1 MTSLAEHPAEPTPVA
16 GALTTGAPAAGPTL
30 VRDRRARDATL
41 VAGVMVLSSLL
52 GLVRDLVIAALFGA
66 SASSDAFFVAWT
78 IPETV
83 TPLLNESGLALLLT
97 PLFARTWAQEGSLT
111 SAVRRTL
118 LPVVVVTAA
127 AGTVCALAAPLLV
140 RLIAPGLADPAPA
153 VACFRLASVTVLG
166 LGVAGYLSSALR
178 GRRSFVRPAAT
189 YVAYNVG
196 ILGCLLLE
204 PWLGVRA
211 AALGLA
217 VGSLL
222 MVAVVAPAV
231 ARSTRLDGLR
241 WHAGAGLGPL
251 LAVAPV
257 IVYSLARQSQ
267 VFAER
272 FFGSELVG
280 AISELN
286 YASKVAQ
293 IPVTLA
299 LVVSSV
305 SLASVTAHVGAGR
318 RDAVR
323 REVTDALR
331 LGVCL
336 VLPVT
341 VALEVLAPQIT
352 ALLFQRGAFDAGLV
366 RSTSE
371 VLRWYSLGLPGQLA
385 VGAAVLFL
393 CIRPRGARV
402 AAVAALGCLAVT
414 VAVDAVAVGPLGA
427 PGLALGNAAGITL
440 AGVVLLHRLHRDL
453 VALPWRRLADAV
465 LRTGVAAAVAGA
477 AAWGVTLLGTGS
489 SVSLVAGTVFVG
501 VHVLVAHAV
510 GLAEVRALTDRLGA
524 RLGGSGH
531 GPLPDD
537 APRLRPRWAP
547 ALAPVVVGAFV
558 GALVA
563 TGVGLSRPVVHRAT
577 ALVVVTTGADGR
589 DATTTTQALTRLT
602 ATLSQRY
609 EGGPEDVDVLLEGA
623 PSSPVVQITVD
634 GARPQE
640 VRRVAA
646 EVVRTLET
654 VSRGQDW
661 AVRDQTPTTGADVT
675 VRDRVGP
682 GLLVV
687 GAGAGALLALAAA
700 GLAGRWP
707 GSAPHRPWPLS
718 AARRPRPRRRRA
730 AHRRIP

>member
-1 MTSLAEHPAEPTPVA
+1 MTSLAVRPAGPSPS
-16 GALTTGAPAAGPTL
+16 PAGPTAAGA
-30 VRDRRARDATL
+30 VGDRRARDASL

-66 SASSDAFFVAWT
+66 SSSSDAFFVAWT
-78 IPETV
+78 VPETV

-118 LPVVVVTAA
+118 LPVVAVTAT
-127 AGTVCALAAPLLV
+127 AGAVCALAAPLLV
-140 RLIAPGLADPAPA
+140 GLIAPGLADPGLA

-241 WHAGAGLGPL
+241 WRAGAGLTPL

-272 FFGSELVG
+272 WFGSDLVG

-293 IPVTLA
+293 IPVTLS
-299 LVVSSV
+299 LVVASV

-318 RDAVR
+318 FPAVR

-331 LGVCL
+331 LGVCV

-352 ALLFQRGAFDAGLV
+352 ALLFQRGAFDAELV
-366 RSTSE
+366 QSTST
-371 VLRWYSLGLPGQLA
+371 VLRWYSLGLLGQLT
-385 VGAAVLFL
+385 VGACVLFL

-402 AAVAALGCLAVT
+402 AALAALACLAVT
-414 VAVDAVAVGPLGA
+414 VVVDAVAVGPLGA

-440 AGVVLLHRLHRDL
+440 AGALLLRRLHRDL
-453 VALPWRRLADAV
+453 VPLPWRRLGDAV
-465 LRTGVAAAVAGA
+465 VRSAVAAAVAGA
-477 AAWGVTLLGTGS
+477 AAWGVTHLGRGPV
-489 SVSLVAGTVFVG
+489 VSLAAGVVFVG
-501 VHVLVAHAV
+501 VHLAAAHVV
-510 GLAEVRALTDRLGA
+510 GLAEVRALTGRLRSRRDPA
-524 RLGGSGH
+524 AAE
-531 GPLPDD
+531 PLADD

-547 ALAPVVVGAFV
+547 ALAPVLLGALV
-558 GALVA
+558 GALLAV
-563 TGVGLSRPVVHRAT
+563 GVGLARPVVHRAT
-577 ALVVVTTGADGR
+577 ALVVVTSGADGR

-609 EGGPEDVDVLLEGA
+609 EGGPQDVDVLLEGA
-623 PSSPVVQITVD
+623 PSSPVVQVTVD
-634 GARPQE
+634 GRDAGT
-640 VRRVAA
+640 VRRVAG
-646 EVVRTLET
+646 EVVTTLEEA
-654 VSRGQDW
+654 SRGQAW
-661 AVRDQTPTTGADVT
+661 SVRDQTPTGGA
-675 VRDRVGP
+675 VRVRERVDP
-682 GLLVV
+682 GLVVV
-687 GAGAGALLALAAA
+687 GAGAGGLLVLAVAA
-700 GLAGRWP
+700 LAGRWP